1 MEFAIFICNFATV
14 FINANSLIM
23 EDNISIRLKHFL
35 DSKGIPSTQ
44 FADLCGIP
52 RPSFSQLL
60 TGRNQKVSDAIINKI
75 HKASPDLSIMWL
87 MFGEGNMLVSQNVA
101 VEAPVL
107 DDAADSASN
116 AEDFSMGVKNANE
129 NANLSALTKPESTIN
144 PTMIQQFEDN
154 KKILEL
160 QLQIDKF
167 LKNPRRVTQIT
178 VYYDDSTF
186 ETFVPSR
193 Q

>member
-1 MEFAIFICNFATV
+1 
-14 FINANSLIM
+14 
-23 EDNISIRLKHFL
+23 
-35 DSKGIPSTQ
+35 
-44 FADLCGIP
+44 
-52 RPSFSQLL
+52 
-60 TGRNQKVSDAIINKI
+60 
-75 HKASPDLSIMWL
+75 MWL

>member
-1 MEFAIFICNFATV
+1 
-14 FINANSLIM
+14 M